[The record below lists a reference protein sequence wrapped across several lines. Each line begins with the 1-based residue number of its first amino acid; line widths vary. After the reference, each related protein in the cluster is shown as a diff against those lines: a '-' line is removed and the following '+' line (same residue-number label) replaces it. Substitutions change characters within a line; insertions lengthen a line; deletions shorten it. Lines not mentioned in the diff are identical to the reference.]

1 MPHRRLFLRGPALA
15 ALALTVLLPGCGRPP
30 AEAPDPT
37 GWRPLF
43 DGRSLAG
50 WVPSGFDAE
59 GPVRVEPAFR
69 GGGPAILLGRGTTAT
84 GITWTRGPELPR
96 QNYEIELEAM
106 RVEGGDFFC
115 GLTFPVG
122 REACTLVVGGWGGT
136 VVGIS
141 RVDRVD
147 AAENETAREMEF
159 ADGRWYRIRLQVTP
173 ERLRAWIDDAPV
185 VDLALAGKALSLRPG
200 PTHRSLPLGVATY
213 MTTGAIRGLRLRALP
228 ATATDLR
235 P

>member
-1 MPHRRLFLRGPALA
+1 MLRPLLA
-15 ALALTVLLPGCGRPP
+15 AAALVLASGCAPSADP
-30 AEAPDPT
+30 A
-37 GWRPLF
+37 GWQPLF

-59 GPVRVEPAFR
+59 GPVRVDPDFR
-69 GGGPAILLGRGTTAT
+69 GGGPAIVLHRGTTAT
-84 GITWTRGPELPR
+84 GITWTRGAELPR
-96 QNYEIELEAM
+96 QHYEVELEAM

-173 ERLRAWIDDAPV
+173 ERLRAWIDGEQV

-200 PTHRSLPLGVATY
+200 PTHRSLPFGVSTY
-213 MTTGAIRGLRLRALP
+213 MTTGALRGLHLRTLP
-228 ATATDLR
+228 AHPATDQTGR
-235 P
+235 S